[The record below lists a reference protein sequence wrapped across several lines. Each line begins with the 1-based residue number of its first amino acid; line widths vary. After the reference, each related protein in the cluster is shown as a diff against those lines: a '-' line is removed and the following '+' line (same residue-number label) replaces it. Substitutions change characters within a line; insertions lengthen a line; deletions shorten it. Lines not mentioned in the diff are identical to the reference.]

1 MFYFWALKLGWAMA
15 VQKCKFCGMI
25 LQNELILVR
34 HCNVVHEQAES
45 YSDKDIEKLSDVC

>member
-1 MFYFWALKLGWAMA
+1 MA

-34 HCNVVHEQAES
+34 HCNAVHKQVED
-45 YSDKDIEKLSDVC
+45 YSDKGIEKLSDVC